1 MAQAYHRKSAI
12 YPPAWSNLTPPI
24 TLRRKPG
31 EDASTLTHFFT
42 KGRIGFRMAKDKRR
56 QLHKVVLLV
65 LIFSI
70 AYDV

>member
-42 KGRIGFRMAKDKRR
+42 KGRIGFRMAKGKGR
-56 QLHKVVLLV
+56 
-65 LIFSI
+65 
-70 AYDV
+70 